1 MATLNETEAS
11 LVRETFADVLG
22 RSDDFSASFYR
33 SLFEKAPEVREL
45 FSKDMT
51 AQREKLIATLS
62 IVVRGARN
70 FDELAETVRELGRGH
85 VGYGARPAHYDVLK
99 ITLLETLEQYLG
111 DKFDPQVR
119 AAWSKLIDV
128 VNKTMLEGAATAS

>member
-1 MATLNETEAS
+1 
-11 LVRETFADVLG
+11 
-22 RSDDFSASFYR
+22 
-33 SLFEKAPEVREL
+33 
-45 FSKDMT
+45 
-51 AQREKLIATLS
+51 
-62 IVVRGARN
+62 
-70 FDELAETVRELGRGH
+70 
-85 VGYGARPAHYDVLK
+85 LK